1 MKLINFHTHKPQ
13 FSANSICIVPFEVE
27 DYATIKS
34 NINYSTIGIH
44 PWNTEHSDVLSWI
57 EKLKTIANQDK
68 IIGIGEIG
76 LDRLKGAPLVRQI
89 RIFESQLD
97 IAAECN
103 KPVII
108 HCVRCWVEVI
118 AILSKAKY
126 QKIPKAIH
134 GFRAKPEVAKQL
146 VDNNFYLSFGSAL
159 THSSPEL
166 AEALTLVPKNRL
178 FLETDDTETPIF
190 EVYDAAADILDTTV
204 EELVTIT
211 NQNLVSFFGAAIS
224 EPNH

>member
-13 FSANSICIVPFEVE
+13 FSANSICIVPYDVDNYLANTTNE
-27 DYATIKS
+27 Y
-34 NINYSTIGIH
+34 NITVGIH
-44 PWNTEHSDVLSWI
+44 PWNTENSEVFSWI
-57 EKLKTIANQDK
+57 EKLKTLANQDK

-118 AILSKAKY
+118 AILSKAQYK
-126 QKIPKAIH
+126 KVPKAIH

-146 VDNNFYLSFGSAL
+146 VDNGFFLSFGSAL
-159 THSSPEL
+159 THASPEL
-166 AEALTLVPKNRL
+166 AEALTLVPKNKL

-211 NQNLVSFFGAAIS
+211 NQNLISFFGAAIS